1 MKSYFDRLGSV
12 LKLNDKQV
20 NTVYKKLAKWLPEA
34 TQLIEN
40 SFLKPNKK
48 KAYKELITGR
58 VKVFGLVIRKV

>member
-1 MKSYFDRLGSV
+1 
-12 LKLNDKQV
+12 
-20 NTVYKKLAKWLPEA
+20 VYKKLAKWLPEA